1 MASVI
6 LQKFLIFLS
15 WLGLSPDGA
24 SMPVEMEDSSDESED
39 ELENPSWSTWST
51 FKRGRAQSFQSQ
63 LIK

>member
-39 ELENPSWSTWST
+39 ELENPSWST

>member
-24 SMPVEMEDSSDESED
+24 SMPVDPEMEDSSDSSED
-39 ELENPSWSTWST
+39 ENPSWST

>member
-15 WLGLSPDGA
+15 WPGLSPDGA
-24 SMPVEMEDSSDESED
+24 SMPVEMEDSSDSSED
-39 ELENPSWSTWST
+39 ENPSWST